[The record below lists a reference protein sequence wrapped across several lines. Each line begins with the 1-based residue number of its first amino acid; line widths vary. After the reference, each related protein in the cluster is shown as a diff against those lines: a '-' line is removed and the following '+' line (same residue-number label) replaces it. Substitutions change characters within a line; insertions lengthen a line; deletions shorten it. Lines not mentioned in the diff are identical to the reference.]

1 MTLHKVTI
9 CDHWHWLLWD
19 GKLTHLPRR
28 ADVDYQAGDRIV
40 FEGRGWREWTIT
52 HVFNSA
58 SMPGITEGYVVLSLE
73 HPDKAWRDREY
84 EERGRRNLKL
94 RRSNAALRGVI
105 TRLRNQ
111 SSKRERRWA
120 RTGAQGGVVG

>member
-1 MTLHKVTI
+1 MTLHKLTI

-52 HVFNSA
+52 HVLNSA
-58 SMPGITEGYVVLSLE
+58 SMPGVAEGHVVFVEVRLCSPVFALDA
-73 HPDKAWRDREY
+73 PVRRV
-84 EERGRRNLKL
+84 RRRN
-94 RRSNAALRGVI
+94 RAL
-105 TRLRNQ
+105 
-111 SSKRERRWA
+111 
-120 RTGAQGGVVG
+120 AQIAWGQG

>member
-19 GKLTHLPRR
+19 GKLTHLPCR
-28 ADVDYQAGDRIV
+28 ADEDYQAGDCVV
-40 FEGRGWREWTIT
+40 FEGRTWREWKIT
-52 HVFNSA
+52 HVLNNA
-58 SMPGITEGYVVLSLE
+58 SMPGVVDGYVILSLE
-73 HPDKAWRDREY
+73 HPDKTERERQYHQRY
-84 EERGRRNLKL
+84 EIVESL

-111 SSKRERRWA
+111 ISMREHQEVVSS
-120 RTGAQGGVVG
+120 

>member
-9 CDHWHWLLWD
+9 CDHWHWMLWD

-28 ADVDYQAGDRIV
+28 ADVDYQAGDCIV
-40 FEGRGWREWTIT
+40 FEGRPWREWNIT
-52 HVFNSA
+52 HVLNSE
-58 SMPGITEGYVVLSLE
+58 SMPGIAEGYVVLSLE
-73 HPDKAWRDREY
+73 HPDKARCERDY
-84 EERGRRNLKL
+84 EARGRSNERL

-111 SSKRERRWA
+111 ISMREYRE
-120 RTGAQGGVVG
+120 VVGR

>member
-9 CDHWHWLLWD
+9 CDHWHWMLWD

-40 FEGRGWREWTIT
+40 FEGRGWHEWSIT
-52 HVFNSA
+52 HVLNSA
-58 SMPGITEGYVVLSLE
+58 SMLGVTEGYVVLSLE
-73 HPDKAWRDREY
+73 HPDKTERERQYRERY
-84 EERGRRNLKL
+84 EIVESL
-94 RRSNAALRGVI
+94 RRSNSALRGVI

-111 SSKRERRWA
+111 ISMREHREM
-120 RTGAQGGVVG
+120 VGR

>member
-28 ADVDYQAGDRIV
+28 ADVDYQAGDCVV
-40 FEGRGWREWTIT
+40 FEGRMWREWKIT
-52 HVFNSA
+52 HVLNNA
-58 SMPGITEGYVVLSLE
+58 SMPGIVDGYVILSLE
-73 HPDKAWRDREY
+73 HPDKTERERQYHQRY
-84 EERGRRNLKL
+84 EIVERL

-111 SSKRERRWA
+111 ISMREYRE
-120 RTGAQGGVVG
+120 VVGR

>member
-19 GKLTHLPRR
+19 EKLTHLPCR
-28 ADVDYQAGDRIV
+28 ADEDYQAGDCIV
-40 FEGRGWREWTIT
+40 FEGRPWREWNIT
-52 HVFNSA
+52 HVLNSA
-58 SMPGITEGYVVLSLE
+58 SMPGIAEGYVVLSLE
-73 HPDKAWRDREY
+73 HPEKTLRERDYAARA
-84 EERGRRNLKL
+84 ERIENY

-111 SSKRERRWA
+111 ISMREHREM
-120 RTGAQGGVVG
+120 VGR

>member
-9 CDHWHWLLWD
+9 CDHWHWSLWD
-19 GKLTHLPRR
+19 GKLTHLPQR

-40 FEGRGWREWTIT
+40 FADRRYCEWTVT
-52 HVFNSA
+52 HVLNSA
-58 SMPGITEGYVVLSLE
+58 SMPGIEDGYVVLSLE
-73 HPDKAWRDREY
+73 HPDKTERERQYGQRY
-84 EERGRRNLKL
+84 EIVESL

-111 SSKRERRWA
+111 ISMREYRD
-120 RTGAQGGVVG
+120 VVGR

>member
-52 HVFNSA
+52 HVLNSA
-58 SMPGITEGYVVLSLE
+58 SMPGVTEGYVVLSLE
-73 HPDKAWRDREY
+73 HPEKTRREREY
-84 EERGRRNLKL
+84 EARGRSNEKL
-94 RRSNAALRGVI
+94 RRSNAAQRGVV

-111 SSKRERRWA
+111 LSAEKFREVA
-120 RTGAQGGVVG
+120 R